1 MIEWIQT
8 AASATIV
15 MAFIAGV
22 LSKIAIAPLTSAIQ
36 SLQASFEALGKELK
50 EERERRQ
57 AVELRL
63 IALEQRSKSNT
74 HRIDKLEEIKEV
86 VLHV

>member
-57 AVELRL
+57 SVCLVCSQFVMMELAKSTD
-63 IALEQRSKSNT
+63 IARVADN
-74 HRIDKLEEIKEV
+74 IIK
-86 VLHV
+86 VLFR

>member
-1 MIEWIQT
+1 
-8 AASATIV
+8 

-36 SLQASFEALGKELK
+36 NLQASFEALGKELK
-50 EERERRQ
+50 EEQERRQ

-63 IALEQRSKSNT
+63 IALEQRSKSNA
-74 HRIDKLEEIKEV
+74 HRIDKLEEV
-86 VLHV
+86 VLHD